1 VAYVRTVKTASGA
14 MAVQIVWSS
23 RRRARSIEHVGSAHD
38 DTELAALKAAAAER
52 LAGGQTTLDLGVNTL
67 APPGPLP
74 ITSSQMT
81 ALWDAL
87 CTAYRLLGFDEAT
100 GGDTVFRDLVLGR
113 IIEPTSKLDTIRVL
127 DEVGVGAASYATI
140 KRRLSEYA
148 KPQWR
153 QQLSKVCAE
162 RASLGPASLV
172 LYDVSTLYFETDKA
186 DGFREPGFS
195 KERRLEPQITIGLLA
210 DATGRPLSLQA
221 FEGNKPE
228 THTMLAVITAFKTAH
243 QLRDVT
249 VVADAGMIS
258 EANQVAIAA
267 AGLTFILGA
276 RIPRMPQIIA
286 AWRDAHPDR
295 DFDDQQIFT
304 QRWPAS
310 TSEKT
315 RGVPDM
321 VIYYQYRADR
331 ARRTLRGIN
340 EQVAKAEKTVA
351 GTASVKRNRFITL
364 TGATKSVN
372 RDLEAKARALAG
384 WKAYSTNLTGQT
396 PQFIIGAY
404 HQLWRIEKSF
414 RMSKH
419 DLAARPIYHH
429 LRESI
434 DAHLNVVFTAL
445 AVSHWIEHQTGWS
458 IKKFVQ
464 TARRYR
470 TITIA
475 AGNQTITA
483 ADPIPADLHEVLL
496 AVRSGGAH

>member
-1 VAYVRTVKTASGA
+1 MAYVRTVKTASGA
-14 MAVQIVWSS
+14 SAVQIVWSS
-23 RRRARSIEHVGSAHD
+23 RRGARSIEHIGSAHD

-52 LAGGQTTLDLGVNTL
+52 LAGGQTVLDLGVAT
-67 APPGPLP
+67 PVPGGALP

-87 CTAYRLLGFDEAT
+87 CTAYRVLGFEEAT
-100 GGDTVFRDLVLGR
+100 GGDAVFRDLVLGR

-127 DEVGVGAASYATI
+127 DEVGVGTASYATI
-140 KRRLSEYA
+140 KRRLPDYA

-153 QQLSKVCAE
+153 QQLSKASAD

-195 KERRLEPQITIGLLA
+195 KERRLEPQITIGLLT
-210 DATGRPLSLQA
+210 DVTGRPLSLQA

-228 THTMLAVITAFKTAH
+228 THTMLSVITAFKAAH

-258 EANQVAIAA
+258 EDNQIDIAA

-295 DFDDQQIFT
+295 DFEDQQIFT
-304 QRWPAS
+304 QSWPAS
-310 TSEKT
+310 TSEKA

-321 VIYYQYRADR
+321 AIHYQYCTDR
-331 ARRTLRGIN
+331 ARRTLRGID

-351 GTASVKRNRFITL
+351 GKTSVKRNRFITL

-372 RDLEAKARALAG
+372 RELEAKARALAG
-384 WKAYSTNLTGQT
+384 WKGYSTNLTGQT
-396 PQFIIGAY
+396 PQFIISAY

-429 LRESI
+429 LRDSI

-445 AVSHWIEHQTGWS
+445 AVSHWIEHHTGWS
-458 IKKFVQ
+458 IKKFIQ

-470 TITIA
+470 TITVA

-483 ADPIPADLHEVLL
+483 ADPIPTDLRDVLL
-496 AVRSGGAH
+496 AIQTGGAH